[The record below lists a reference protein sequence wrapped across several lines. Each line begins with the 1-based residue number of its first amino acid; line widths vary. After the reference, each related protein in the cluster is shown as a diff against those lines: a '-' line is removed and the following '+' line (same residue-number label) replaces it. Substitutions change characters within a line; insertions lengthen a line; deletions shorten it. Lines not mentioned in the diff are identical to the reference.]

1 MVISVG
7 GGEAVWCLL
16 TLLMEW
22 VGMCLLVVVVVMMM
36 SSITGWG
43 FKGARSLAF
52 LTSSTLALTV
62 GNRPGT
68 NCYILYIEGSL
79 QPRELWCSI

>member
-22 VGMCLLVVVVVMMM
+22 AGMCLLVVVVVMMM

-43 FKGARSLAF
+43 FKGVRSLSF
-52 LTSSTLALTV
+52 LTSSTLALTGLV
-62 GNRPGT
+62 PT
-68 NCYILYIEGSL
+68 VTYIEGSL
-79 QPRELWCSI
+79 LPRELWCSI